1 MKYEGSRPICV
12 VEKPNEYVS
21 NHAVVGLYCFPP
33 VVVDATRRLERSAR
47 GEYEIADLIN
57 YYMAENR
64 AQIKHID
71 EKLSWKDMGTLDD
84 LLKTSNSVA
93 QYQNRTS
100 QLLGSIEYTLLMNG
114 MINKCK
120 LRKYLINQP
129 RSAYFNNLRSICV

>member
-1 MKYEGSRPICV
+1 M
-12 VEKPNEYVS
+12 
-21 NHAVVGLYCFPP
+21 GLYCFPP
-33 VVVDATRRLERSAR
+33 DVVEATRRLERSAR

-84 LLKTSNSVA
+84 LLKTSNFVA
-93 QYQNRTS
+93 QYQNRTG
-100 QLLGSIEYTLLMNG
+100 QLLGSIEYTLLMKG

-120 LRKYLINQP
+120 LRKYLTNQP
-129 RSAYFNNLRSICV
+129 KSAYFDNLRSICV